1 MLFCLSPW
9 TVGIRFHLRRKRSG
23 ENSYFI
29 RKIPRNHKYSLQ
41 LMKVHSRA
49 DSDLRMEE
57 ELQEGALHP
66 GLGHRQ
72 PLLLWALGKTPS
84 NPSPL
89 RRPRNPVGDWL
100 GTWFPW
106 SHPKSPPASPS
117 LEYLTQS
124 SPLPSR
130 KWLTCVSELLLKQII
145 SNISLSC
152 FPFLHTFQP
161 YNLL

>member
-9 TVGIRFHLRRKRSG
+9 TVEIRFQLQRKWSG

-41 LMKVHSRA
+41 QMKVHSRA
-49 DSDLRMEE
+49 DNDLGMEE
-57 ELQEGALHP
+57 ELPRCGGALHP
-66 GLGHRQ
+66 SQATSGPCFSG
-72 PLLLWALGKTPS
+72 LWARPPAT
-84 NPSPL
+84 PSPL
-89 RRPRNPVGDWL
+89 RRPGNPVGGWQ

-106 SHPKSPPASPS
+106 PHPTSPPASPS

-130 KWLTCVSELLLKQII
+130 KWPAFAVKA
-145 SNISLSC
+145 N
-152 FPFLHTFQP
+152 
-161 YNLL
+161 YK